1 MNLKTRLC
9 DVHWGQSSSLLAL
22 LNVSNQRQFAIPMSS
37 RTQCMHKGKKKTKK
51 QTSHVGKKS
60 LPTQYKALT
69 NCKLINS

>member
-37 RTQCMHKGKKKTKK
+37 RTQCMHKGKKKNKE
-51 QTSHVGKKS
+51 
-60 LPTQYKALT
+60 T
-69 NCKLINS
+69 NISCRQEITPHTVQSIDKLQIN